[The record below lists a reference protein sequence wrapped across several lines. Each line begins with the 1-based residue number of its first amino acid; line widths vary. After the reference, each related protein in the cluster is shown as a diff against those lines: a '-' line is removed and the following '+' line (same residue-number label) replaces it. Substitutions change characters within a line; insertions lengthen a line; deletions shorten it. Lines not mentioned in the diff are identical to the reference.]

1 MCAHNGKLSH
11 LISLIL
17 KEMKRNDETSCEST
31 EDVMAAIQVL
41 NREHT
46 VLKGNKLMVGSLD
59 VKALYPNL
67 DIKFAAEIIA
77 KEFRESNIEILNDS
91 VDIYQLGI
99 YLVLTC
105 TEEELANNDLKDYCP
120 QRINVLGRKP
130 TLTGQAFTSNEKKA
144 KVWKPPTNP
153 FPDSQTTKKMLA
165 KALEIGI
172 NAVMNAHVYKFAG
185 EVKAQKQ
192 GGAIGLELTGEI
204 AGVFMSW
211 WDKEMRKKMNEKNIE
226 VVLYKRYVD
235 DINMVIEMNEE
246 EKEDEVWR
254 MIRETGNQIHESIQL
269 EADHPSNH
277 EDQKVP
283 ILDIKVW
290 VETEG
295 NHVMHEY

>member
-1 MCAHNGKLSH
+1 
-11 LISLIL
+11 
-17 KEMKRNDETSCEST
+17 
-31 EDVMAAIQVL
+31 
-41 NREHT
+41 
-46 VLKGNKLMVGSLD
+46 
-59 VKALYPNL
+59 
-67 DIKFAAEIIA
+67 
-77 KEFRESNIEILNDS
+77 
-91 VDIYQLGI
+91 
-99 YLVLTC
+99 
-105 TEEELANNDLKDYCP
+105 
-120 QRINVLGRKP
+120 
-130 TLTGQAFTSNEKKA
+130 
-144 KVWKPPTNP
+144 
-153 FPDSQTTKKMLA
+153 MLA

-172 NAVMNAHVYKFAG
+172 NAVMNTHVYKFAG
-185 EVKAQKQ
+185 EIKAQKQ

-211 WDKEMRKKMNEKNIE
+211 WDKEMRKKMNENNIE